1 MSPKKVF
8 LQDLK
13 EELKDK
19 VRVPSC
25 KPGFTNIFGVTAMAK
40 HRQYFEPQV

>member
-19 VRVPSC
+19 ARVPSY
-25 KPGFTNIFGVTAMAK
+25 KPGFTNIFGVSAMMK
-40 HRQYFEPQV
+40 HKQYFEPQV